1 MFRTT
6 RRHLRALAFASLNA
20 ALATAILIATVAA
33 NNQGPPWPR

>member
-6 RRHLRALAFASLNA
+6 RRHLRALALAGFSA
-20 ALATAILIATVAA
+20 ALAAATLVATVAA